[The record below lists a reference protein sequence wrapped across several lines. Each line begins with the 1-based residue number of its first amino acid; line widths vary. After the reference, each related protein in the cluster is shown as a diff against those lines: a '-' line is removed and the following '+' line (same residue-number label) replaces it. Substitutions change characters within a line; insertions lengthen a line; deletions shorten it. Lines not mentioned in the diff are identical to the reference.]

1 MRMTS
6 QELIDLADDVLDGRI
21 TVARFIS
28 RIFDHVATDADERM
42 KETLLDLNYY
52 NALDIARAIK
62 RRLGN

>member
-1 MRMTS
+1 MIVAN

-28 RIFDHVATDADERM
+28 LVFHHVATEGDDRM

-52 NALDIARAIK
+52 NALDIARAMK